1 MISLVASKGDALFKS
16 TLARREWELMSKL
29 IQNFK
34 SGDKSQK
41 DLLGGKGANLAEMV
55 QIGLPVPPGFTI
67 TTDACRHFLL
77 THEFPKHLVTELF
90 DYLDKLET
98 ETGKKFGDSANP
110 LLVSV
115 RSGAKFSMPG
125 MMETVLNVGI
135 TYEVAESM
143 ANTSGNPRFA
153 WDSYRRFIEMFGKT
167 VCDVP
172 VSDFQQIE
180 ERILAKS
187 GRSDLQSLEVE
198 DIKALADG
206 FIKLIELTT
215 GENFPTDPKIYLVR
229 AIEAVFKSWNS
240 ERAQMYRRRE
250 RIPSDIGTAVNI
262 QAMVFGNLSDDSG
275 TGVAFTRNPA
285 TGENGR
291 YGDYLR
297 RAQGEDVVA
306 GIRTPLTLEDFAS
319 LAPNLAHE
327 LDSVMQML
335 EDHYGDLCDIEF
347 TVEKG
352 KLWILQTRVGKRT
365 AEAAFRIAIALVEE
379 GKIDMDE
386 ALRRTS
392 GDQLAALMF
401 PQFDS
406 SAKRELIAS
415 GIPASPGAAVGEAV
429 FDSKRAFDMSK
440 AGKKV
445 ILVRRETSPD
455 DLVGM
460 VASQGILTS
469 RGGKTSHAAVVARG
483 MGKTAVC
490 GADSISVDERAN
502 LFTVGNVTIFEGD
515 LISIDGT
522 TGNVYKGDVPVVAS
536 PVTSYLEGRLSADSD
551 EASPV
556 VKAVDRILAHAD
568 TRRRLQVRTNA
579 DTPEDAIRARI
590 LGAEGVGLCRTEHMF
605 LGARRS
611 YVERLVL
618 AENEDIQRSVIAE
631 MEPLQRADFVGIM
644 MAMSGLPVTI
654 RLLDPPLHEFLPS
667 LIQLSAVMARAEA
680 LNEEIS
686 VRDKAMFAAVN
697 RLHEAN
703 PMLGLRGVR
712 LGILIPELYKMQVR
726 ALVHAYLEV
735 KKLGHDPKPEVMI
748 PLVSTQREL
757 LSLREILE
765 AEIANTFK
773 GTAFDTEFPIGSM
786 IETPRAAITA
796 DRLSAYADF
805 FSFGTNDLTQLTWA
819 FSRDDVESTFLPRYL
834 DLELLPFNP
843 FESLDEAGVGIL
855 LKTAVDLAR
864 GIKGDFKLG
873 ICGEHGGDPRSIH
886 FFNSLGLDY
895 VSCSPFRVPV
905 ARLESGR
912 ATVISS

>member
-1 MISLVASKGDALFKS
+1 
-16 TLARREWELMSKL
+16 MSKL

-41 DLLGGKGANLAEMV
+41 ELLGGKGANLAEMV

-67 TTDACRHFLL
+67 TTDACRHYLL
-77 THEFPKHLVTELF
+77 TGEFPANLVTELF
-90 DYLDKLET
+90 DFLDKLEV

-167 VCDVP
+167 VCEVP
-172 VSDFQQIE
+172 VSDFHHVE
-180 ERILAKS
+180 ERILAKT
-187 GRSDLQSLEVE
+187 GHTDLQSLEVE

-215 GENFPTDPKIYLVR
+215 GEEFPIDPKVHLVR

-291 YGDYLR
+291 YGDYLQ

-306 GIRTPLTLEDFAS
+306 GIRTPLTLEDFAI
-319 LAPNLAHE
+319 LAPTLAHE
-327 LDSVMQML
+327 LDSVMQKL

-352 KLWILQTRVGKRT
+352 HLWILQTRVGKRT

-406 SAKRELIAS
+406 SAKKDLIAS

-490 GADSISVDERAN
+490 GVDSISVDERAN
-502 LFTVGNVTIFEGD
+502 LFTAGPVTIFEGD

-522 TGNVYKGDVPVVAS
+522 TGNVYKGEVSVVAS

-568 TRRRLQVRTNA
+568 SKRRLRVRTNA

-686 VRDKAMFAAVN
+686 ARDKAMFAAVN

-735 KKLGHDPKPEVMI
+735 KKLGHDPQPEVMI

-765 AEIANTFK
+765 EEIAHTFK

-796 DRLSAYADF
+796 DRLSSYADF